1 MPLYT
6 MSGKRTTIAERDS
19 TSEEE
24 RIAEIKARLFTLF
37 DEEDEREREYEEQNR
52 LRNRA
57 TGTFKKIRDM
67 IGDGEDERSGETAS
81 SGPAANRDGR
91 RDSGERQRRPDAAKR
106 AARPERLTDPA
117 GEEPRRA
124 RVEQERRVRPVNPV
138 RAMDTERIG
147 ERGRPDTPDGAY
159 DESRR
164 PSPEYAESLQ
174 VEPSPAPQSKEPKA
188 QRERKEPE
196 AANQS
201 VAAREDRQPEG
212 PDTSFRLG
220 DLFKEKEPDIF
231 SMWEREDEEEKRIRE
246 RRERRRAEAAR
257 RVHGEEDDSK
267 MKTAAALFIARE
279 GMRNFFGKFSGPL
292 GHDDEREEEER
303 EAEKALRELAETR
316 EDGNAPSQPAGQDP
330 LEQAVAGDDD
340 REERRPRRTKDGI
353 PGRSGPLSGR
363 PAKRPA
369 PSDEKD
375 GIATASGRSGDAP
388 ARERT
393 AAPRR
398 SDRRAAAAGMRT
410 KSAEA
415 APASQEDA
423 GEEGLFFGSLRSAR
437 LSRTAIAWIAGGAA
451 GVAAV
456 VIIAFII
463 VNSHAVGVSV
473 AGADLGYVEDKD
485 SFTKLVADVKADIA
499 RDAKGADI
507 VIDDAEVVLAD
518 TVRSDDR
525 AESLD
530 AEELKEALLEKD
542 AVKARGYTIN
552 VNGKPMVSLPTEAA
566 AEGVLDGIVGKY
578 AAEAGSAEY
587 EWQDNVEITNEAV
600 ELSSL
605 TATPEAI
612 NYLLTGN
619 EVEKK
624 IEVED
629 GDTLWGISEE
639 TGYEVDEIVEA
650 NPDIDPDRVHTGD
663 VLSLNDIEPFVHVK
677 TTEIVT
683 KDESIDYETIEKKSG
698 EIYEGRTKVETEGR
712 KGERTVTLEQTKV
725 NGEVVES
732 RELSSEVLRAPEDEV
747 VLVGTKERDG
757 WYYTEGGGSLGRPLR
772 SLSVSS
778 EFGWRT
784 HPISGANRQHTG
796 VDFRAAPGTSVYSA
810 EDGTVA
816 TAGWN
821 GGYGNLVTVNHGG
834 GVVTYYA
841 HLSSIGVSPGERVG
855 RGQRV
860 GRVGSTGS
868 STGPHLHFEVRIG
881 GAPQNPMSYL

>member
-6 MSGKRTTIAERDS
+6 MSGKKTTIAERDS

-37 DEEDEREREYEEQNR
+37 DEEDERDYEEQNR

-57 TGTFKKIRDM
+57 TGTFKKIREM
-67 IGDGEDERSGETAS
+67 IGDGEDEQSGGAAS
-81 SGPAANRDGR
+81 SGPAANRDGG
-91 RDSGERQRRPDAAKR
+91 RDSGERQRRPE
-106 AARPERLTDPA
+106 RPAEPA
-117 GEEPRRA
+117 GAEPQRA

-138 RAMDTERIG
+138 RAMNTEGIG
-147 ERGRPDTPDGAY
+147 ERDRPDTPDGAH
-159 DESRR
+159 DEDRR

-174 VEPSPAPQSKEPKA
+174 VEPSPAPRPKGPKA
-188 QRERKEPE
+188 QKAQKEPE
-196 AANQS
+196 AANRS
-201 VAAREDRQPEG
+201 VAAGEDRQPEG
-212 PDTSFRLG
+212 PDASFRIG

-231 SMWEREDEEEKRIRE
+231 NMWEREDEEEKRIRE

-279 GMRNFFGKFSGPL
+279 GMRNFFGKFSGSL

-303 EAEKALRELAETR
+303 EAEKALRELAEAR
-316 EDGNAPSQPAGQDP
+316 EDGSAPSQTADRDP
-330 LEQAVAGDDD
+330 LAQATAGNDD
-340 REERRPRRTKDGI
+340 RKERRPLRTKDGTA
-353 PGRSGPLSGR
+353 GRAGLLSGK
-363 PAKRPA
+363 PAKNPDSSLA

-375 GIATASGRSGDAP
+375 GIAAASGISGDAP

-398 SDRRAAAAGMRT
+398 SDSRAAAAVVSA
-410 KSAEA
+410 KSAET
-415 APASQEDA
+415 APSSQEDA
-423 GEEGLFFGSLRSAR
+423 GEEGLFFGSFLPAR

-451 GVAAV
+451 GVVAV

-473 AGADLGYVEDKD
+473 AGADLGYVEDKN

-525 AESLD
+525 TESLD

-578 AAEAGSAEY
+578 ATEAESAEY

-612 NYLLTGN
+612 DYLLTGS

-650 NPDIDPDRVHTGD
+650 NPDIDPDQVHTGD
-663 VLSLNDIEPFVHVK
+663 VLRLNDIEPFVHVK
-677 TTEIVT
+677 TTEVVT
-683 KDESIDYETIEKKSG
+683 TDESIDYETIEKKSG
-698 EIYEGRTKVETEGR
+698 EIYEGQTKVEKEGR

-757 WYYTEGGGSLGRPLR
+757 WYYTEGGGSLGWPLR

-778 EFGWRT
+778 GFGWRT
-784 HPISGANRQHTG
+784 HPISGANKQHTG
-796 VDFRAAPGTSVYSA
+796 VDFRAALGTSVYSA

-816 TAGWN
+816 TAGWS

-841 HLSSIGVSPGERVG
+841 HLSSISVNPGERVG